1 MKQLQLI
8 TKLKKMLQKNLWKSL
23 LKGLQKLT
31 LLDFPGKMAATV
43 FTGGCNFRCPFCHN
57 GSLVIPERFGET
69 LPEEEFFAFLNKR
82 RGILEGVC
90 VSGGEPT
97 LYPDLP
103 EFIKKIRSLGFLVK
117 LDTNG
122 SRPDLLEKLI
132 DEGLAD
138 YVAMDIKSSREGYSR
153 AVGIEDFDTSDIEK
167 SVEILKKC
175 KVDFEF
181 RITVVKELHSA
192 EDFEQIGQW
201 LRGDSKIFLQ
211 TFIDSGDLI
220 GSGYSAHS
228 EEDMKRFVEIL
239 KKYMPNAALRG

>member
-1 MKQLQLI
+1 MV
-8 TKLKKMLQKNLWKSL
+8 

-97 LYPDLP
+97 LYNDLP
-103 EFIKKIRSLGFLVK
+103 DFIRKIREYGFLVK

-122 SRPDLLEKLI
+122 SRPDVLEYLI
-132 DEGLAD
+132 GEGLID
-138 YVAMDIKSSREGYSR
+138 YVAMDIKSSKEGYGK
-153 AVGIEDFDTSDIEK
+153 AIGIDNFDTAYIEK

-181 RITVVKELHSA
+181 RTTVVKELHSE
-192 EDFEQIGQW
+192 EDFEAIGNW
-201 LRGDSKIFLQ
+201 LSGDYKIFLQ

-220 GSGYSAHS
+220 SSGCSAHS
-228 EEDMKRFVEIL
+228 EKDMKSFVEIL
-239 KKYMPNAALRG
+239 KKYMPNAALRGLN